1 MLITILFILFQIY
14 LVGTVI
20 YLLLD
25 NRDPAETFAWI
36 FIFVIMPGVG
46 FVFYL
51 FFGRNWK
58 KAYDDKRRLPQFMAK
73 NLINIFEPLRYV
85 QDQKAAHIKGLS
97 YVEKDLVTL
106 LYNNSHSLLT
116 TDNEVKIYHNGK
128 DKFDALKEDLRAA
141 KKFIHMQYFIWYSN
155 DALGQELKEILI
167 KKAREGVAVRIL
179 YDFSG
184 CFFTLKKKYIK
195 ELRKENIEIF
205 PFFNY
210 LAPFKIHTFNYRN
223 HRKIVVIDGKIGYTG
238 GMNVGQEYIDGGK
251 KYKSWRDTHLRIEGE
266 GVCILQAVFAIDWYN
281 TIGEDKILSETYFPL
296 MLSKDVFKIK
306 TPIQFPTS
314 GFDTEWPS
322 ILHSYFSLI
331 TTARKNIYICSPYFI
346 PEQSIVMALKIAAMK
361 GVDVVMILT
370 GIPDQPLTYWAA
382 FSYFEDLLKAGVKI
396 YHYQAGFFH
405 AKIFSCDGK
414 NCSVGTANLDIRSFR
429 LNYEINAVIYSD
441 EVTKVIDDQFKIDL
455 ENSKEL
461 FLSDMKNLSVF
472 VKLRNSLTR
481 LISPLL

>member
-1 MLITILFILFQIY
+1 MLMAILLVLFHIY

-20 YLLLD
+20 FLLLD

-36 FIFVIMPGVG
+36 FIFVIMPGFG
-46 FVFYL
+46 FVLYL

-58 KAYDDKRRLPQFMAK
+58 KAYDHKSKLPQFIAT
-73 NLINIFEPLRYV
+73 NLVNIFEPLRYV
-85 QDQKAAHIKGLS
+85 QDQKAEHIKGLS
-97 YVEKDLVTL
+97 YAEKDLITL

-116 TDNEVKIYHNGK
+116 TDNEVTVYHNGK
-128 DKFDALKEDLRAA
+128 DKFDALKEDLRSA
-141 KKFIHMQYFIWYSN
+141 KKFIHLQYFIWYSN
-155 DALGQELKEILI
+155 DPLGQELKDILI
-167 KKAREGVAVRIL
+167 AKAREGVEVRIL

-195 ELRKENIEIF
+195 ELRKENIKIF

-210 LAPFKIHTFNYRN
+210 MAPFKTHTFNYRN

-251 KYKSWRDTHLRIEGE
+251 KYDSWRDTHIRIQGE
-266 GVCILQAVFAIDWYN
+266 AVCILQAVFAIDWYN
-281 TIGEDKILSETYFPL
+281 TTGKDEILTETYFPL
-296 MLSKDVFKIK
+296 MLSKDVFKTK
-306 TPIQFPTS
+306 TPIQLPTS

-331 TTARKNIYICSPYFI
+331 TTARRNIYICSPYFI
-346 PEQSIVMALKIAAMK
+346 PDPSIVMALKIAAMK
-361 GVDVVMILT
+361 GVDVVLILT
-370 GIPDQPLTYWAA
+370 GIPDLPLAYWAA

-396 YHYQAGFFH
+396 HHYQAGFFH

-461 FLSDMKNLSVF
+461 TLSDMNNLSVAA
-472 VKLRNSLTR
+472 KLRNSLTR